1 MLIITN
7 KNLLEKY
14 TKLSDTD
21 DNVKNFRLYYKEKE
35 TNLIWYDGRIIYLPK
50 EYFEL
55 KNLVNV
61 DIRKKIKCSI
71 FLFEINLINELKKLH
86 INFLL
91 EDNLAELVKRLD
103 MSGGLGLNDDVAIE
117 LIDDTDY
124 SNINEPIYL
133 GNGVWINIED
143 H

>member
-7 KNLLEKY
+7 KS
-14 TKLSDTD
+14 KLKAYIRLTD
-21 DNVKNFRLYYKEKE
+21 KDEGVKNFRLYYHGKV
-35 TNLIWYDGRIIYLPK
+35 TNMIWYDGKIIYIPE

-61 DIRKKIKCSI
+61 DITKKYKCSI
-71 FLFEINLINELKKLH
+71 FLFEINLIKELKKSN

-91 EDNLAELVKRLD
+91 EDNLAKLVKRLE

-117 LIDDTDY
+117 LIDDNDY
-124 SNINEPIYL
+124 SKVHEPIYL
-133 GNGVWINIED
+133 GNDAWINIEE
-143 H
+143 